1 MRSFSAFILIFDL
14 GQNFCVKLFCFYM
27 ALIET
32 LWTQVGT
39 VMSHC
44 DFDKKQSG
52 VCKQDSAVFLIS
64 LTAIVH
70 IIGDPIT
77 KFVFEIVQYV

>member
-1 MRSFSAFILIFDL
+1 
-14 GQNFCVKLFCFYM
+14 
-27 ALIET
+27 
-32 LWTQVGT
+32 
-39 VMSHC
+39 MSHC

-64 LTAIVH
+64 LTAIVP